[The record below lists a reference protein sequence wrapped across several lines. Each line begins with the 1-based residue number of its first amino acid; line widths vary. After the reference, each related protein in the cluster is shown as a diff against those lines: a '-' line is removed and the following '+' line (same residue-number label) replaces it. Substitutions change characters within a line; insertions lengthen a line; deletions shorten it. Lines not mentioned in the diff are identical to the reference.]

1 MPDDHDVQEI
11 LDIGGDA
18 VLERLAAMADHGMVL
33 DITLFAG
40 GQVVSGTLIGRDRW
54 LQQFVERAARG
65 GGGGRQVGE
74 DVQRLFRAVDRQ
86 RTAGEPVH
94 HDFLH
99 LAGAQIDGTQ
109 RIAEGLLWRGRIS
122 EVAGWSLGSL

>member
-54 LQQFVERAARG
+54 LQQFSERAARG
-65 GGGGRQVGE
+65 GAGGRQVAE
-74 DVQRLFRAVDRQ
+74 DVQRLLQALESRRP
-86 RTAGEPVH
+86 AGEPPH
-94 HDFLH
+94 RDFLH